1 MKGDFKV
8 PNNLAEKIAHM
19 YTSEIITN
27 SDDGTLDYDS
37 TIDRIAERIM
47 LDYEDDKIIKMFG
60 QYIENPEKMSIW
72 LRNYIPEL
80 YEILLQMNNEL

>member
-8 PNNLAEKIAHM
+8 PKNLAEKIAHM